1 MAKYV
6 CTMCG
11 YIYDEDKGIPD
22 VGIAPGTK
30 WEQLPD
36 DWTCPMCGSPKSM
49 FKKMEEPEAP
59 KTASAPKG
67 KTAMEIP
74 AGEGGDRMREMT
86 FAEMADLC
94 SNLQRGCEKQYL
106 TEEASLF
113 KKLSDYYRER
123 AEPAAEL
130 TDERLL
136 ALINQG
142 LADYKEAD
150 AAADAAGDRG
160 AKRVLL
166 WSSKVAYILK
176 SLMERLGSEGEK
188 FIESTKVWVC
198 DICGFIYIGDEPP
211 AICPVCKV
219 PSLKLVNI
227 ERRE

>member
-22 VGIAPGTK
+22 AGIAPGTK

-49 FKKMEEPEAP
+49 FKKMEEPAAP
-59 KTASAPKG
+59 KAASAPKG

-123 AEPAAEL
+123 AEPAA
-130 TDERLL
+130 
-136 ALINQG
+136 
-142 LADYKEAD
+142 
-150 AAADAAGDRG
+150 DAAGDRG

-166 WSSKVAYILK
+166 WSSKVARILQ
-176 SLMERLGSEGEK
+176 SLMDRLGSEGEK

-227 ERRE
+227 QRRE